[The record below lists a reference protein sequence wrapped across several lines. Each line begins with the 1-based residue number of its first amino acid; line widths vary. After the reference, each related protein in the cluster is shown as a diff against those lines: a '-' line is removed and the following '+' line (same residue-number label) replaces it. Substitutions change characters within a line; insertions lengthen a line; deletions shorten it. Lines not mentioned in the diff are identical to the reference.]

1 MNETVNVKRHIVDF
15 LRDNHLDVGDPFHEG
30 PFYAQRMV
38 HYDAKQKAAFKAAV
52 EELVAEGVLDKRE
65 DTVILTAKGK
75 AAVA

>member
-38 HYDAKQKAAFKAAV
+38 HYDANNSFQNPPA
-52 EELVAEGVLDKRE
+52 R
-65 DTVILTAKGK
+65 IL
-75 AAVA
+75 